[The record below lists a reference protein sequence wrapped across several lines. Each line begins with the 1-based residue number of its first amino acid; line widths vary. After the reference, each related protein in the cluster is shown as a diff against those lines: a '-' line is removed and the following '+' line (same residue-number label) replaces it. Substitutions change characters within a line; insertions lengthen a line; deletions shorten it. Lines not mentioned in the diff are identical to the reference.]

1 MTILADDKLINAMVR
16 IEQNRNKEFMSNLLT
31 YLIQNSNLKDEDA
44 KWLNLMLKNAKK
56 TDYLRGKKDYDSLE
70 RDFTQYK
77 ESKGNFY
84 EKDYEELLINHLK
97 DFFLRNEELNLSL
110 KATVNKLSNLYNA
123 SSKKRIE
130 NVTQKVDALHKKMIG
145 INNDMEH
152 AENSVQKIHDN
163 LTKSQEMLGDIAEN
177 SNAYRYIKYAKE
189 NKIAARWLFWFSVAI
204 MGSLAIF
211 SAFALY
217 FTDITSKDLFVRISL
232 FFAILLPAFFMMRE
246 AKKLKD
252 KEFQYTDMAYRIVTS
267 EPYID
272 GLNLSPEEKAKL
284 KAALVKDFFGRSIEC
299 RDDGGLPPID
309 NICEIIKTC
318 LESCK
323 KD

>member
-1 MTILADDKLINAMVR
+1 MTILADDKLVNAMVR
-16 IEQNRNKEFMSNLLT
+16 VEKNRNKEFISNLLT
-31 YLIQNSNLKDEDA
+31 YLVQNTDLKDEDA

-70 RDFTQYK
+70 NDFIKYK
-77 ESKGNFY
+77 ESKGNFS
-84 EKDYEELLINHLK
+84 EKDYERLLINHLK
-97 DFFLRNEELNLSL
+97 DLFLRNEELNLSL
-110 KATVNKLSNLYNA
+110 KETVNKLSNLYVT

-130 NVTQKVDALHKKMIG
+130 NATQKVDALYKKMIS
-145 INNDMEH
+145 INNEIEQT
-152 AENSVQKIHDN
+152 ENSVQKIHIN
-163 LTKSQEMLGDIAEN
+163 LTKSEEMLGDIAEN
-177 SNAYRYIKYAKE
+177 SNAYKYIKYAKE
-189 NKIAARWLFWFSVAI
+189 NKIAARWLFWFSVSI
-204 MGSLAIF
+204 MGSLGIF
-211 SAFALY
+211 SAFSLY

-252 KEFQYTDMAYRIVTS
+252 KEFQYTDIAYRMVTS

-272 GLNLSPEEKAKL
+272 GLNLLPAEKAKL
-284 KAALVKDFFGRSIEC
+284 KAALVKDFFARPIEC
-299 RDDGGLPPID
+299 RDDGGLPPVD